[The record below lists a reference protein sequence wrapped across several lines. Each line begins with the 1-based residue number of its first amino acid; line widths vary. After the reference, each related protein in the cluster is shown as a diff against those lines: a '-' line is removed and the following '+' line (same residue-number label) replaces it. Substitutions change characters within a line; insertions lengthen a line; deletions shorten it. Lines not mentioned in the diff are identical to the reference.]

1 MNRMLKTF
9 IVYGL
14 SFLFLSTAFH
24 VEPYHQDHQDVGVQQ
39 AKEKVV
45 DRRAK
50 DVNPGT
56 VLLDI
61 LIENVVFELLPDNK

>member
-1 MNRMLKTF
+1 MPGE
-9 IVYGL
+9 I
-14 SFLFLSTAFH
+14 
-24 VEPYHQDHQDVGVQQ
+24 VGVQQ
-39 AKEKVV
+39 ANEKVV